1 MKKAKP
7 VYCDYIAHL
16 IATELKVLDNEKLL
30 SSVGN
35 VQYDLGL
42 AGELQSTVKTIFVE
56 DRFGTRYRIVV
67 QEG

>member
-16 IATELKVLDNEKLL
+16 IATELKVLDQERLF
-30 SSVGN
+30 SSVGH

-42 AGELQSTVKTIFVE
+42 EGELQSTIKTIFVE
-56 DRFGTRYRIVV
+56 DRFGTRYRIII
-67 QEG
+67 QEA